1 MNFITII
8 MTLNLSKFYRMNEQQ
23 KKSKSKFLSYVL
35 RHHPELINLALDE
48 NGWANVDELIA
59 KSKRDS
65 YEGII
70 FEELDEIVQTNAKK
84 RFAFNEDKTKIR
96 ASQGHSI
103 DINLALIPQQ
113 PPEFL
118 YHGTAQSNIKSIL
131 EKGIEKRSR
140 QHVHLSQDKETATN
154 VGMRHGKP
162 IILTIRTQK
171 MFEDGI
177 EFYLSDNQVWLTDHV
192 DPKYISK

>member
-1 MNFITII
+1 
-8 MTLNLSKFYRMNEQQ
+8 MNEQQ
-23 KKSKSKFLSYVL
+23 KKKISKFLSYVL
-35 RHHPELINLALDE
+35 RHHPELINLNLDE
-48 NGWANVDELIA
+48 NGWANVDELIT
-59 KSKRDS
+59 KSTNDS
-65 YEGII
+65 QGFT

-84 RFAFNEDKTKIR
+84 RFAFNEDKTRIR

-103 DINLALIPQQ
+103 DINLDLIPQQ

-118 YHGTAQSNIKSIL
+118 YHGTAQNNVKSIL

-140 QHVHLSQDKETATN
+140 QHVHLSIDKETATN

-162 IILTIRTQK
+162 VILIISTGK

-177 EFYLSDNQVWLTDHV
+177 EFYLSKNEVWLTDFV
-192 DPKYISK
+192 DANYISE

>member
-1 MNFITII
+1 
-8 MTLNLSKFYRMNEQQ
+8 MNEQQ